1 MFVRSTAVLNAKEQ
15 EVDDLKSKIAEV
27 MAVMPPTTSSY
38 SSLEN
43 SLVSS
48 ILYNS
53 KNLFSSLSDCSNGS
67 STMDALTKAALD
79 PNASSYS
86 PQCKGIND
94 L

>member
-1 MFVRSTAVLNAKEQ
+1 MSQKDKEID
-15 EVDDLKSKIAEV
+15 ELKSKIAEV

-53 KNLFSSLSDCSNGS
+53 QFRDTSGNGYDFSQLGKSRNV
-67 STMDALTKAALD
+67 AEHLD
-79 PNASSYS
+79 PNACSYNS
-86 PQCKGIND
+86 NGVSQSD